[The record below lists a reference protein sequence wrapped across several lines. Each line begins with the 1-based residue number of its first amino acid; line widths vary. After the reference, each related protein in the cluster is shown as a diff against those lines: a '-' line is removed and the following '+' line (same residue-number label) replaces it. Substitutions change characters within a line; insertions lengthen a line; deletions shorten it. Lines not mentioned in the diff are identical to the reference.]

1 MSTISFKTFSGS
13 FSRYW
18 NENMKVLF
26 STHIFQNMLKNK
38 IYFHRFCPKIFL
50 KHSARHFQGI
60 AMNYS
65 LLKFVCFSFAEYT
78 LKIIINSTQLGL
90 DEAHRSCL
98 TYCPNRTHITSKWLE
113 PPHLK
118 LRWPQSGSNVSNA
131 VTKCLKMTLIA
142 SSWTQMGLDLAQV
155 LTQSK
160 LLVPIINQL
169 GKLYLPHHDIW

>member
-142 SSWTQMGLDLAQV
+142 SSWTQIGPRSGSSPY
-155 LTQSK
+155 SK
-160 LLVPIINQL
+160 
-169 GKLYLPHHDIW
+169 